1 MKRNSVTSP
10 STRRHLAG
18 GAAALALAA
27 LAAVAPGAR
36 PAQAQQAAPQSSPGG
51 DKESAALDEIVV
63 TALRRRESLQSAPV
77 AVTAVTG
84 EALERQGMNNVADL
98 QKQVA
103 GLQISYGG
111 AVADV
116 YLRGVGNFA
125 TDQYAESAIAM
136 NVDGVYIAKPAG
148 FNGFFFDIDRVEVLK
163 GPQGTLYGR
172 NASGGAINV
181 ITRKPDTDG
190 VGGEAGIEFGSY
202 DLVKANAALNV
213 PLNDKVAV
221 RGSVMV
227 SSHSGYLSDGYDD
240 DKTQAARVQV
250 LAKPDDVTSILASVD
265 YSHLGG
271 KGAGTI
277 LLNQNGKVLNSSD
290 PWMGASTAQANAFK
304 LAQNGAP
311 QLPVQD
317 TGWQNI
323 RNMGASV
330 DFERDLGFANL
341 TFIPAVRYLMD
352 DYYTWVPG
360 FSDAVTDHTLTSSV
374 EARLSSEDDSWLKWV
389 AGLYFFDEDD
399 KSHFRVNQLVNLTYA
414 NFPELKTRSYA
425 AFGDV
430 TAPVTES
437 FRLIGGLR
445 YTIEDKSQHAVDYTG
460 FPGNVSLPSFTLNG
474 NDPLAGLTPAEH
486 IGATTYYAFNWKAGF
501 QYDLN
506 PKSMVYFT
514 ASTGFKSGGYILSD
528 APYDRYAP
536 EKLTA
541 FELGSKNRFFDDR
554 LQLNLEAFYWKYKN
568 HQETLFGPVVDNGVG
583 NTGRITVN
591 AGDATI
597 KGFDVSTKYKLTP
610 RDMISADVEYLDS
623 IYDSFS
629 FFSWLNGGS
638 LPFNTTCKIGA
649 SAVRSGVAG
658 RMVDCSGRG
667 LIRAPKWTGTLGY
680 EHDFDLA
687 DGAVLAAN
695 IDSQFSS
702 GYYWGMDFIAAE
714 YQGGYTTTNISLT
727 YTAASGGWSATGYVN
742 NVEDAVIFTGGNQD
756 MFKPGIAYTN
766 IRPPRT
772 FGVRGKV
779 SF

>member
-1 MKRNSVTSP
+1 MKRNIASYSSP
-10 STRRHLAG
+10 HRPSHRLAG

-27 LAAVAPGAR
+27 LMALPAA
-36 PAQAQQAAPQSSPGG
+36 AQQAVPQV
-51 DKESAALDEIVV
+51 DKDNTGLDEIVV
-63 TALRRRESLQSAPV
+63 TALRRRESLQEAPV
-77 AVTAVTG
+77 AVSAVTA
-84 EALERQGMNNVADL
+84 EALERQGITNVADL

-148 FNGFFFDIDRVEVLK
+148 FNGFFFDVDRVEVLK

-181 ITRKPDTDG
+181 ITRKPDTEK
-190 VGGEAGIEFGSY
+190 VSGEAGIEFGSY
-202 DLVKANAALNV
+202 DLVKANAAVNV

-221 RGSVMV
+221 RVSALV

-240 DKTQAARVQV
+240 DKTQAGRLQV
-250 LAKPDDVTSILASVD
+250 LAKPDDVTSILASFD
-265 YSHLGG
+265 YSHVGG
-271 KGAGTI
+271 KGPGTV
-277 LLNQNGKVLNSSD
+277 LLDQNGHVLNSSD
-290 PWMGASTAQANAFK
+290 PWMGASSATANAFK

-311 QLPVQD
+311 QLPVRD

-352 DYYTWVPG
+352 DYLTWVPG

-374 EARLSSEDDSWLKWV
+374 EARLSSEEDSWLKWV

-399 KSHFRVNQLVNLTYA
+399 KNHFQVYQLVNLDYA
-414 NFPELKTRSYA
+414 SFPDLHTRSYA

-430 TAPVTES
+430 TAPVTEN

-445 YTIEDKSQHAVDYTG
+445 YTIEDKSQRALEYVG
-460 FPGNVSLPSFTLNG
+460 FPGNVSLPAFTLNG
-474 NDPLAGLTPAEH
+474 NDPLTGLTQYEH
-486 IGATTYYAFNWKAGF
+486 TGSTTFYAFNWKAGF
-501 QYDLN
+501 QYDVA

-568 HQETLFGPVVDNGVG
+568 HQETLFGPVVENGVG

-597 KGFDVSTKYKLTP
+597 KGFDISTKYKLTP
-610 RDMISADVEYLDS
+610 RDLISADVEYLDS

-629 FFSWLNGGS
+629 FFSWLSSGS
-638 LPFNTTCKIGA
+638 LPFITTCKAGA
-649 SAVRSGVAG
+649 TAVRSGVSG
-658 RMVDCSGRG
+658 QMVDCSGRG

-702 GYYWGMDFIAAE
+702 GYYWGMDFIASE
-714 YQGGYTTTNISLT
+714 YQGAYTTTNISLT
-727 YTAASGGWSATGYVN
+727 YTAASGGWSMTGYVN
-742 NVEDAVIFTGGNQD
+742 NLEDAVIFTGGNQD

-766 IRPPRT
+766 LRPPRT

-779 SF
+779 NF